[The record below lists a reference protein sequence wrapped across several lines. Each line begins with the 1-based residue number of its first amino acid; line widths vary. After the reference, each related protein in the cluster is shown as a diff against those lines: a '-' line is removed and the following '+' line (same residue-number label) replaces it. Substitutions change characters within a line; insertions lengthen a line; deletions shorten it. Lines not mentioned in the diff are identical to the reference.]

1 MKPAGY
7 LLLLLLAGPRLVV
20 PAAETP
26 AMAPVKFSDHL
37 NDAIRGRLP
46 KFIPKPASTAAPP
59 LAPAPPAPP
68 PDPDVL
74 VLPKVVVKE
83 WRPPTND
90 PDVWLT
96 ERSIQQKAMAAY
108 QGSLTGL
115 EWALNSWYIPLF
127 GSPPSARGCAYY
139 ASSKYSAELERLDHL
154 ARVISQ
160 TDPPAATKIQ
170 RALDH

>member
-1 MKPAGY
+1 MKPAGH
-7 LLLLLLAGPRLVV
+7 LFLLLLASPVWA
-20 PAAETP
+20 PAAEAPP
-26 AMAPVKFSDHL
+26 APAPVKLSDHM

-46 KFIPKPASTAAPP
+46 AFIPKPAVATALAAAP
-59 LAPAPPAPP
+59 AAPAPP

-96 ERSIQQKAMAAY
+96 ERSIQQKAMIAY

-127 GSPPSARGCAYY
+127 GAPPSARARNYY
-139 ASSKYSAELERLDHL
+139 ETSKVSAERDRLDHL
-154 ARVISQ
+154 ARVIRQ
-160 TDPPAATKIQ
+160 TDPSAATKTQ
-170 RALDH
+170 RSLDR